1 MAHSLKHISRYSV
14 EQRLLSYL
22 LVLFALMSMQVF
34 LVFLLLSPLKFPL
47 VWSRTEMA
55 LMPFLSQLNIGLSTF
70 ILAACMAVFMTS
82 CGALLY
88 LKRCIRGDLIDPI
101 LISSKAFNIYAQL
114 VNLNRS
120 AKRQHK
126 VNILFNQLEVHNNN
140 LKSDELAELSA
151 ITISLIEAQEKS
163 DINIRQKA
171 AALQKAQDTQNQFLA
186 NMSHE
191 IRTPLNGVIGL
202 SASLL
207 QESMSD
213 TQCEKVET
221 IKQSSEHLLK
231 ILNTLFDVAQGNE
244 DKLMLESYEF
254 DLHRTIKDV
263 IHLLASEAR
272 LKNIQLKSKVSD
284 LVPRH
289 VKGDGQRL
297 SQVLIQLV
305 ENAIK
310 FTQLGSV
317 ELLVS
322 LEKGFASIN
331 NISGQGLQIKFTVID
346 TGMGITESKQK
357 QLFKAFTQDDFSNTR
372 KYGGLGLGLTVSRQI
387 VDLMGGSIAI
397 DSNYGQGSEFS
408 FSVPFDVVENS
419 TAVNEASVGIDS
431 GLAVKVP
438 LNILVAEDDEVNQTV
453 VELLFE
459 EMGYQ
464 IDIVENGEKACYA
477 VKDKNYDLIFMDL
490 HMPKMDGL
498 EATQHIL
505 EFSRDGTIGCQPV
518 IIALTASIMEQT
530 RKECFHVGMK
540 DFMNKPIDAY
550 ILQSILKKW
559 SSPLNIEVGTD
570 VKKPVVSNLT
580 SVLH

>member
-70 ILAACMAVFMTS
+70 ILAACMVVFMTS

-550 ILQSILKKW
+550 VLQSIVKKW

>member
-1 MAHSLKHISRYSV
+1 
-14 EQRLLSYL
+14 
-22 LVLFALMSMQVF
+22 
-34 LVFLLLSPLKFPL
+34 
-47 VWSRTEMA
+47 MA

-70 ILAACMAVFMTS
+70 ILAACMVVFMTS

-550 ILQSILKKW
+550 VLQSILKKW

-570 VKKPVVSNLT
+570 VKKPVVSKLT